1 MQKKSGQNLTG
12 LFLCHFRPMNKPT
25 PAAAF
30 ERLHAIIARLRAPGG
45 CPWDR
50 EQTHASLRTHL
61 LEETYETLDA
71 IDRADD
77 HDLREELGD
86 LLMQPLMHA
95 DIAAE
100 EGRFDIVDVIEGIS
114 DKLVRRHPHVFGDVI
129 VNDAN
134 EVLTNWDAIKKQE
147 KAGRGIAETSAL
159 DNVPSVLPSLSR
171 ALKISKKAAKVGFE
185 WPDIE
190 GVLEK
195 LREETRE
202 VEYEVEQGDDDRLAE
217 ELGDLLFTAVNIAR
231 WRKIDPEL
239 ALREGVARFER
250 RFRAMEAAAALGGL
264 ELKSLTAE
272 QWEELWNGA
281 KIVV

>member
-1 MQKKSGQNLTG
+1 MT
-12 LFLCHFRPMNKPT
+12 KPT

-30 ERLHAIIARLRAPGG
+30 ERLHGIIAQLRAPGG

-50 EQTHASLRTHL
+50 EQTHATLRTHL

-77 HDLREELGD
+77 TDLAEELGD

-100 EGRFDIVDVIEGIS
+100 AGRFDIVDVLEGIS
-114 DKLVRRHPHVFGDVI
+114 DKLVRRHPHVFGDVM
-129 VNDAN
+129 VSDAD

-147 KAGRGIAETSAL
+147 KAGRGIEHASVL
-159 DNVPSVLPSLSR
+159 DNVPPGLPSLSR

-190 GVLEK
+190 GVLDK
-195 LREETRE
+195 LREETLE
-202 VEYEVEQGDDDRLAE
+202 LEAEITSGDDERLAE

-239 ALREGVARFER
+239 ALRDGVARFER
-250 RFRAMEAAAALGGL
+250 RFRAMEAGAAGQDR
-264 ELKSLTAE
+264 ELKTLSPDE
-272 QWEELWNGA
+272 WEELWNAA
-281 KIVV
+281 KEQA